1 MDILGSRTV
10 KLANV
15 NGKSLIVLM
24 DNSFKKTNVL
34 LVNQIVLYVIILTNL
49 TAMSVMILLTNG
61 MVMPVFLLVLLV
73 LNAWITAIFVLLL
86 VSVINVLMD
95 ISGKIKVSSANKLF
109 V

>member
-1 MDILGSRTV
+1 
-10 KLANV
+10 
-15 NGKSLIVLM
+15 M